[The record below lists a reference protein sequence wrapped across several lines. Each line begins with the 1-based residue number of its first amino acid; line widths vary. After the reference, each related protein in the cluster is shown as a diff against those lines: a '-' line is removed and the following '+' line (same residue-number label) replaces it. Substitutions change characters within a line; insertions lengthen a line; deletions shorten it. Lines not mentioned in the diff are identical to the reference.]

1 MSKPPE
7 FAELLQTVVRDTHL
21 KRVAHSAGAPV
32 ADVVLRE
39 RKAGMQFVVT
49 DVPSSWTIV
58 RMGRLQHI
66 SGIRKGRWRKI
77 CDYLLVIPDGRESR
91 AVLVEMKKTLSDAK
105 PAMEQLRR
113 SVPVARYLQSLCEV
127 ESEES
132 IHVVLRH
139 VVLAEKI
146 TGRFDKEPTRV
157 TSGVRFRKDVYKGT
171 QVETIV
177 GRSVAAKEL
186 AD

>member
-1 MSKPPE
+1 M
-7 FAELLQTVVRDTHL
+7 LHTVLRDTHL
-21 KRVAHSAGAPV
+21 KRAAHSADATVG
-32 ADVVLRE
+32 DVVLRE
-39 RKAGMQFVVT
+39 RGASMQFVVT

-58 RMGRLQHI
+58 RIGRLQHL
-66 SGIRKGRWRKI
+66 SGIRKGRWKKI
-77 CDYLLVIPDGRESR
+77 CDYLLVIPDGRQSQ
-91 AVLVEMKKTLSDAK
+91 AVLVEMKKTLSDAG

-113 SVPVARYLQSLCEV
+113 SVPVAKYLQSLCEI
-127 ESEES
+127 ESEKPMQ
-132 IHVVLRH
+132 VVVRH

-157 TSGVRFRKDVYKGT
+157 TRGVRFRRDVYKGT